1 MSKENKLIGKVRLV
15 DIVDKKNQKITNFL
29 QKKPIILNA
38 DISLLETIKT
48 LSNFV
53 GESIPIIDKKNKKIL
68 GIISENDVLAA
79 YLKISNEINHIEKD

>member
-15 DIVDKKNQKITNFL
+15 DIVDKKIKNYKLFT
-29 QKKPIILNA
+29 KKPIILNA